1 MDQDTKPEGRKAE
14 IVMAAATLLKE
25 HGEAGFSLRE
35 VAKVVGMKLASLQ
48 YHFPNKA
55 ELMTEILNFIMD
67 AYLAEIEAAV
77 ASAGDDPVE
86 QLKSAARALSG
97 LGEIEEDDGRL
108 EIHLW
113 SMALTDS
120 LVRKTMDECH
130 KFYIDKMSGMI
141 AAANSTIDAQEA
153 KKRAVLIASLQE
165 GSMLFMDEEV
175 TGLSLKS
182 IGESVCQATIKIALA

>member
-1 MDQDTKPEGRKAE
+1 MKQDTKPVGRKSE
-14 IVMAAATLLKE
+14 IVLAAAALLEE

-55 ELMTEILNFIMD
+55 ALMTAILNRVMD
-67 AYLAEIEAAV
+67 TYLGEIEAAV
-77 ASAGDDPVE
+77 ASAGNDPVQ

-97 LGEIEEDDGRL
+97 LGDTEADEVRL

-113 SMALTDS
+113 SMALTDP
-120 LVRKTMDECH
+120 LVRKTLNECH
-130 KFYIDKMSGMI
+130 KYYIDKMAGMI
-141 AAANSTIDAQEA
+141 AAANSKIGAQEA
-153 KKRAVLIASLQE
+153 QKRAVLIASLQE

-175 TGLSLKS
+175 TGLSQVNL
-182 IGESVCQATIKIALA
+182 GESIYKATIMIALG